1 MNATPDRSLRIGV
14 KELLQSLVGLS
25 LAVSLLVFALPRIT
39 GTTWPQIGAQLSL
52 VGPVP
57 SVVMLALL
65 LSGLYSYTFTLIAAL
80 PGLTHLRALMVNAAG
95 SMVSNLLPGGGAV
108 GVALTYLMF
117 RSWGFT
123 RRNISTA
130 LVVTSVWN
138 ILARLVL
145 PVLGALVIVIGPVA
159 APRPVLVAAVVA
171 AVVGVLLIGFFLGV
185 LFSDGFARDAGSV
198 VATLTR
204 PLARRFSRL
213 SNLEQFLADQRAR
226 TDLVVREGWLRLCLG
241 LTGMFGAF
249 FVLYVVSS
257 RTVGLDL
264 ALAELFAAYTFR
276 QFLTVVAITP
286 GGLGVTEVGTAGIL
300 VAFGGDPSAAA
311 AAALLYAVFTHLLE
325 VPLGLAAWLGWWF
338 GPRHREADGQVGND
352 LNGGPGSNDDSSAT
366 PPDGWGGGSAD

>member
-1 MNATPDRSLRIGV
+1 MATRSPGSAHIGG
-14 KELLQSLVGLS
+14 KEVLQSLVGLGI
-25 LAVSLLVFALPRIT
+25 AISLLVFALPRVT
-39 GTTWPQIGAQLSL
+39 GTTWPEIGDQLAL

-57 SVVMLALL
+57 SVIMLALL
-65 LSGLYSYTFTLIAAL
+65 LSGLYSYTFTLIASL

-108 GVALTYLMF
+108 GVALTWMMF

-130 LVVTSVWN
+130 LVVTSIWN

-145 PVLGALVIVIGPVA
+145 PVLGALAIVVGPVD
-159 APRPVLVAAVVA
+159 APRPVVIAAVVA
-171 AVVGVLLIGFFLGV
+171 TVIGVVVIGFFLAV
-185 LFSDGFARDAGSV
+185 LLSDGFARDAGAV
-198 VATLTR
+198 VTGLTA
-204 PLARRFSRL
+204 PLARRFPRRGGI
-213 SNLEQFLADQRAR
+213 EHFLADQRVR
-226 TDLVVREGWLRLCLG
+226 TDLVVREGWLRMSLG
-241 LTGMFGAF
+241 LVGMFGF
-249 FVLYVVSS
+249 FFILYVVSS

-264 ALAELFAAYTFR
+264 ALVELFAAYTFR

-300 VAFGGDPSAAA
+300 VAFGGDPSAAS

-338 GPRHREADGQVGND
+338 GPRHREARGQVGND
-352 LNGGPGSNDDSSAT
+352 LSGDPTGDSAE
-366 PPDGWGGGSAD
+366 

>member
-1 MNATPDRSLRIGV
+1 MEETPDRPLHIGT
-14 KELLQSLVGLS
+14 KELLQSLVGLTIS
-25 LAVSLLVFALPRIT
+25 VSLLVFALPRIT

-57 SVVMLALL
+57 SVIMLALL
-65 LSGLYSYTFTLIAAL
+65 LSGLYSYTFTLIASL

-145 PVLGALVIVIGPVA
+145 PVLGALVIVIGPVQ

-171 AVVGVLLIGFFLGV
+171 TVVGMLLIGFFLGV

-198 VATLTR
+198 VTTLTR

-213 SNLEQFLADQRAR
+213 ADLEHFLADQRAR
-226 TDLVVREGWLRLCLG
+226 TDLVVREGWLRMSLG
-241 LTGMFGAF
+241 LAGMFGFF

-264 ALAELFAAYTFR
+264 ALVELFAAYTFR

-338 GPRHREADGQVGND
+338 GPRHREAHGQVGND
-352 LNGGPGSNDDSSAT
+352 LNGGPGAAAAGDGSS
-366 PPDGWGGGSAD
+366 DRSAD